1 MLYPS
6 IRDVRIRTRRALLDE
21 REYSRWIE
29 MARRTLDS
37 SKRDLDGGDYNWACF
52 KAQQSAEYALK
63 GLLYGLG
70 IIARDRSLVNLLS
83 KLPEELPTT
92 GIMHV
97 AKSLDKHYLLT
108 RYTSAWIEGVPAN
121 YYTRQDA
128 REAISYASL
137 VIKWVEE
144 QWIFL
149 RSGDGKKRVGEI
161 GSEDRERLG

>member
-1 MLYPS
+1 M
-6 IRDVRIRTRRALLDE
+6 LDE

-70 IIARDRSLVNLLS
+70 IIVRDRSLVNLLS
-83 KLPEELPTT
+83 KLPEGLPTT

-97 AKSLDKHYLLT
+97 AKSLDKHYLLA

-144 QWIFL
+144 QWILLKRF
-149 RSGDGKKRVGEI
+149 GEKKYLKEVR
-161 GSEDRERLG
+161 SEDRESSG